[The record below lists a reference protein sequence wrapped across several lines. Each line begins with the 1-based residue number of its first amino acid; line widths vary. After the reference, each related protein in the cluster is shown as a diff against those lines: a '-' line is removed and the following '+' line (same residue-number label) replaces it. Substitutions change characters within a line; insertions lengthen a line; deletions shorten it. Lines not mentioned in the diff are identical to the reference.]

1 VRDAIVDYIGGISST
16 GAEITGLGVGDDL
29 VYGEIEFQI
38 RTVTGVYDVDELYI
52 GTDPNPT
59 GESNIAISN
68 TEVALGSATNG
79 SIEVN

>member
-1 VRDAIVDYIGGISST
+1 M
-16 GAEITGLGVGDDL
+16 
-29 VYGEIEFQI
+29 
-38 RTVTGVYDVDELYI
+38 DELYI